1 MKSHY
6 DALIVGAGVAGATA
20 AILLAQAGWS
30 VAIVEKHR
38 FPRRKV
44 CGECIAASNLPLL
57 DALGIG
63 DDFERLAGSP
73 LKRVGLFVGEDMLIA
88 ELPCFAHPTHR
99 WGRALGRE
107 HLDTLLLK
115 RAADCGA
122 TVWQPWSVRAL
133 RRDSNQHE
141 CELKALDSDRE
152 ATLSATLLIDAHG
165 SWEPLPNGAATRQA
179 ASWRAPDTQEP
190 AQRAPTKGSDLFAF
204 KGNFT
209 GSELDADLLPV
220 LAFAGGYGGMVQA
233 RDGELTL
240 ACCIRRDA
248 LQAIRAKAPGQRA
261 AHAVQRHL
269 QDSCRGVRQALRG
282 ARQHNSWL
290 SVGPIR
296 PGVRQAAVGGGRFA
310 IGNAA
315 GEAHPILGEG
325 ISMAIQSAWLL
336 CDALIGSPEALPA
349 EGQDERVAAAYRL
362 AWQRSFA
369 GRIRT
374 AAAFSHLAMRTT
386 AASALLPV
394 LRRWPRLLGLGARV
408 GGKVTCV
415 VAPSTLRD
423 QRLPARQAV
432 ASTALLP

>member
-1 MKSHY
+1 MNSRY
-6 DALIVGAGVAGATA
+6 DALIIGAGVAGATA

-57 DALGIG
+57 EALGIG
-63 DDFERLAGSP
+63 AVFERLAGAQ
-73 LKRVGLFVGEDMLIA
+73 LRRVGLFVGDDMLIA
-88 ELPCFAHPTHR
+88 ELPGYAHPVHR

-107 HLDTLLLK
+107 HLDTLLLQ

-122 TVWQPWSVRAL
+122 SVWQPWTVRTL
-133 RRDSNQHE
+133 TRTGDRHE
-141 CELKALDSDRE
+141 CAMKALDSDRE

-165 SWEPLPNGAATRQA
+165 SWESLPSGVAARPAGT
-179 ASWRAPDTQEP
+179 WRAADIEEP
-190 AQRAPTKGSDLFAF
+190 ALRTPPRGSDLFAF
-204 KGNFT
+204 KGNFK
-209 GSELDADLLPV
+209 GADLDADLLPV
-220 LAFAGGYGGMVQA
+220 LAFPGGYGGMVKA
-233 RDGELTL
+233 ADDELTI

-248 LQAIRAKAPGQRA
+248 LQAIRAKAAGERA

-269 QDSCRGVRQALRG
+269 QASCRGVREALRG
-282 ARQHNSWL
+282 ARQHNAWL

-296 PGVRQAAVGGGRFA
+296 PGIREAADAGGRFA

-336 CDALIGSPEALPA
+336 CTSLLSAPNADASACNNAGM
-349 EGQDERVAAAYRL
+349 AATYRS
-362 AWQRSFA
+362 AWQRSFS

-374 AAAFSHLAMRTT
+374 ASIFSQLAMRPT

-394 LRRWPRLLGLGARV
+394 LRRWPRLLSVGARL
-408 GGKVTCV
+408 GGKVSCAV
-415 VAPSTLRD
+415 DADAWQPRAIANSMAISTGA
-423 QRLPARQAV
+423 QR
-432 ASTALLP
+432 S